1 MKFSIVVATDKD
13 GGIGLNKNNQ
23 YSIPWSNA
31 LDMKFFKDLT
41 SSKDI
46 KKVII
51 MGKNTYFSLPI
62 DNLPNRTN
70 IVITSNPSLIT
81 NKDVFTF
88 TNLNEALKFSK
99 QFDEIYVIGGSQL
112 YKEALKHESLD
123 KIYWNI
129 INKTNEEC
137 NIKFPLS
144 FEDVQN
150 HFILDKQYDLSIL
163 NSDDIKFYKFLSN
176 KNTDEAKY
184 LSLLDEIMK
193 YGNERKTRNSITKS
207 LFGKQLTFDLKDKFP
222 LLTTKKMFLRG
233 IFEELIWFLKGETN
247 RKILENK
254 KVNIWK
260 WNSTQ
265 DFIDSQNLP
274 YKEGDIGA
282 MYGFQLNHAGTQY
295 IDCNTNYKDKGFNQ
309 VQYCLDLL
317 KIDKYSR
324 RIIMTTYIPH
334 EASKGVLYPCHGIT
348 IQFYVKEVDNIN
360 YLSCH
365 MYQRSADM
373 FLGVPFNIAS
383 YSLIVYMFCHILNND
398 SDIKFVPDELI
409 ISFGDVHIYSEHYEQ
424 VKEQVSRTT
433 KLFPQINFKEIR
445 SKLEDFVWEDIQIE
459 NYNPHSLIKAE
470 MVA

>member
-13 GGIGLNKNNQ
+13 GGIGLNKNNK

-81 NKDVFTF
+81 NKDVFTY

-176 KNTDEAKY
+176 KNTDESKY
-184 LSLLDEIMK
+184 LGLLDEIMK

-222 LLTTKKMFLRG
+222 LLTTKKCF
-233 IFEELIWFLKGETN
+233 
-247 RKILENK
+247 
-254 KVNIWK
+254 
-260 WNSTQ
+260 
-265 DFIDSQNLP
+265 
-274 YKEGDIGA
+274 
-282 MYGFQLNHAGTQY
+282 
-295 IDCNTNYKDKGFNQ
+295 
-309 VQYCLDLL
+309 
-317 KIDKYSR
+317 
-324 RIIMTTYIPH
+324 
-334 EASKGVLYPCHGIT
+334 
-348 IQFYVKEVDNIN
+348 
-360 YLSCH
+360 
-365 MYQRSADM
+365 
-373 FLGVPFNIAS
+373 
-383 YSLIVYMFCHILNND
+383 
-398 SDIKFVPDELI
+398 
-409 ISFGDVHIYSEHYEQ
+409 
-424 VKEQVSRTT
+424 
-433 KLFPQINFKEIR
+433 
-445 SKLEDFVWEDIQIE
+445 
-459 NYNPHSLIKAE
+459 
-470 MVA
+470 